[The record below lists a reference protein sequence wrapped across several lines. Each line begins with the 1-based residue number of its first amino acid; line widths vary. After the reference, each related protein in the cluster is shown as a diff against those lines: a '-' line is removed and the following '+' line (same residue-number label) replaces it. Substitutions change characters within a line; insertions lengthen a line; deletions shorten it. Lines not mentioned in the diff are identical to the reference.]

1 MSILTIENQST
12 QQARNEALLAAST
25 DVGPSF
31 TSSICSLN
39 LDITQDSSLTPQQV
53 LALQGLGIE
62 SARTAIKAVG
72 ELATL
77 KEVDHLGG
85 GLDLIPALLLSL
97 SVLEGEARDFTIE
110 NAHTSIGYYSALAS
124 LGYITPERVVKA
136 FRRSLDIAGHVSWVP
151 GGTQLN
157 GGRLGVMIPT
167 AVGQALGKKARHGN
181 DAWVI
186 CHCGDAGWI
195 SGQALNGFIGASAHG
210 APTTFVM
217 HRNGIQLSDT
227 TAHILDLDP
236 RPIVEALGITVLEV
250 SSVHDAQA
258 LYAAYR
264 EAHALAKEGK
274 PSLVYPVGYSSE
286 SGETLSAFADRYGIA
301 SDTQAFAE
309 TNGVTMDTAIWT
321 PGALMSFRDVPSM
334 LECLFYVN
342 NLPGGKGH
350 HDGHMM
356 GRDVDALLENPML
369 QMSPDEAAAVQAL
382 RDGEKRSVV
391 THARPAPG
399 SKNLPLP
406 DDVAAEVTLPKPGTS
421 TSARAGVQAAY
432 EAIAKT
438 YPKDFYVIDC
448 DLAPSTKVDKARAI
462 LDQNHQFEMSIEEQV
477 SAIMAN
483 GLAMSSHDPQLVVFA
498 TFAAFFE
505 GIAREGF
512 EMWRYQRNLN
522 GINEGLN
529 VTYHLSHVGACTGRD
544 HFSGWSLD
552 WINLAIG
559 YLPYLHRFYA
569 PADARSA
576 FIAVRDLA
584 AHYGAHILAIP
595 RDNLPILTKQGT
607 DEALWNP
614 NTPWEDVTTFRT
626 HAGAQKAI
634 LALGAPAFLAEQA
647 SDQLTANGTPTDA
660 YIVNGLPVAE
670 GALAKLAERYPA
682 GIVTIEDGIIA
693 DEETGLRGFAGLVSS
708 ATRKLPCP
716 LKHIGITDPRIAPSE
731 GHMEVWEHFGITAD
745 AIVHAV
751 ETC

>member
-1 MSILTIENQST
+1 MSILTNENTST
-12 QQARNEALLAAST
+12 QQARNEALLAATT
-25 DVGPSF
+25 DVGQTF
-31 TSSICSLN
+31 TSSINSLN
-39 LDITQDSSLTPQQV
+39 VDINRDASLTTEQV
-53 LALQGLGIE
+53 LALQALGIE

-72 ELATL
+72 ELALL

-97 SVLEGEARDFTIE
+97 SVLDGEARDFTIE

-124 LGYITPERVVKA
+124 LGYITPERVVSA

-227 TAHILDLDP
+227 TAHILDMDP
-236 RPIVEALGITVLEV
+236 RPIVEALGIKVLEV

-258 LYAAYR
+258 LYSAYR

-286 SGETLSAFADRYGIA
+286 NGETLSTFADRYGIA

-309 TNGVTMDTAIWT
+309 SNGVTMDTAIWT

-356 GRDVDALLENPML
+356 GRDVEALLENPML
-369 QMSPDEAAAVQAL
+369 QLSSEEATAL
-382 RDGEKRSVV
+382 EGLRAGEKQSVV
-391 THARPAPG
+391 TNARPAPG
-399 SKNLPLP
+399 SSNLPLP
-406 DDVAAEVTLPKPGTS
+406 DDVAAQVKLPEAGTS

-438 YPKDFYVIDC
+438 FPNDFYIIDC

-462 LDQNHQFEMSIEEQV
+462 LDQDHQFEMSIEEQV

-576 FIAVRDLA
+576 FIATRDLA

-595 RDNLPILTKQGT
+595 RDNLPILTQQGS

-614 NTPWEDVTTFRT
+614 NTPWEAITTYRK
-626 HAGAQKAI
+626 HDGAKKAV

-647 SDQLTANGTPTDA
+647 SDHLTAHGTPTDV

-670 GALAKLAERYPA
+670 GALAKLAECYSD

-693 DEETGLRGFAGLVSS
+693 DEATGLRGFAGLVSS
-708 ATRKLPCP
+708 ATRNIACP

-731 GHMEVWEHFGITAD
+731 GHMEVWAHFGITAD

-751 ETC
+751 ESC